1 MSIYRKIRL
10 ITVEGTQEG
19 SETPA
24 SKQRVRNTRKLSG
37 AVIKLERNG
46 DMV

>member
-1 MSIYRKIRL
+1 MSVYRKRRL
-10 ITVEGTQEG
+10 IIVEGTREG

-37 AVIKLERNG
+37 AVTKLKRNG